1 MHKFS
6 CLVILSTSAY
16 ACTPLDAGTDTYH
29 SVNQWACIDER
40 TVPVTVTPA
49 RVKYSI
55 AVVDFNSQP
64 SAPTPVAG
72 LSIKVC
78 TNQRCDPAY
87 PICEGEPKPQCVGLS
102 GGPVLY
108 SFDFP
113 YGLSNGWL
121 QLSAEGYSNM
131 DYYFGGPMVG
141 RPDGTL
147 EMTGNAIPLVPRT
160 TLEDIYRS
168 VGIDALD
175 ETRGTL
181 ATRILDCLGVRAPG
195 MLLDAVVDDPA
206 SVAFSLSN
214 GNIATPNTLETDPRG
229 VAGIVN
235 LQPQAVDVLAI
246 TPDGRHYGGPTT
258 LNVRPNT
265 ITLAE
270 LRDGLDV
277 WGQ

>member
-1 MHKFS
+1 MLKYS
-6 CLVILSTSAY
+6 CLTAALVVS
-16 ACTPLDAGTDTYH
+16 ACTPLESPDDSYR
-29 SVNQWACIDER
+29 SVYQWQCIDEP
-40 TVPVTVTPA
+40 TVPAAVAPA

-64 SAPTPVAG
+64 TAPTPVAG
-72 LSIKVC
+72 LGIKVC
-78 TNQRCDPAY
+78 TNQRCDPEF
-87 PICEGEPKPQCVGLS
+87 PICADDMQQQCVRIS
-102 GGPVLY
+102 GGPVAY
-108 SFDFP
+108 VFDFP

-131 DYYFGGPMVG
+131 DYVFGGPMIG
-141 RPDGTL
+141 RPNGSMEL
-147 EMTGNAIPLVPRT
+147 TGNAIPMVPRT

-168 VGIDALD
+168 VGIEAID

-181 ATRILDCLGVRAPG
+181 ATRILDCLGTRAPG
-195 MLLDAVVDDPA
+195 MLLDAVVEDPA

-235 LQPQAVDVLAI
+235 LQPQAVDVFAL
-246 TPDGRHYGGPTT
+246 TPDGRQYGGPTT

>member
-1 MHKFS
+1 MNQFIR
-6 CLVILSTSAY
+6 LAVLTLLA
-16 ACTPLDAGTDTYH
+16 ACTPLDSGDDTYH
-29 SVNQWACIDER
+29 SVNQWRCIDTN
-40 TVPVTVTPA
+40 TVPTPVTPA

-55 AVVDFNSQP
+55 PIVDFNSQP

-72 LSIKVC
+72 VVIKVC
-78 TNQRCDPAY
+78 SNQRCDPEY
-87 PICEGEPKPQCVGLS
+87 PVCTTDVQTQCVRIT

-108 SFDFP
+108 TFDFP
-113 YGLSNGWL
+113 YGFANGWL
-121 QLSAEGYSNM
+121 QLSAANYTNM
-131 DYYFGGPMVG
+131 DYIFGGPMIG
-141 RPDGTL
+141 KPDGSL
-147 EMTGNAIPLVPRT
+147 EFTGNVATMVPVT
-160 TLEDIYRS
+160 TLEDIYHS
-168 VGIDALD
+168 VGVDSVD
-175 ETRGTL
+175 MTRGTL
-181 ATRILDCLGVRAPG
+181 AVRILDCLGIRAPG
-195 MLLDAVVDDPA
+195 MLLDTVVEDPA

-235 LQPQAVDVLAI
+235 LQPQAIDVVAI